1 MVFSIKILF
10 LLFSKFLS
18 PITGTAQRPSI
29 PPRNIITTKFF
40 FLELDANAGRLNPAK
55 NKVVAVPFKKS
66 LLVIFM
72 LLIPQVD

>member
-1 MVFSIKILF
+1 M
-10 LLFSKFLS
+10 
-18 PITGTAQRPSI
+18 

-40 FLELDANAGRLNPAK
+40 FLDDEANAGRLNPAK
-55 NKVVAVPFKKS
+55 NNVVAVPFKKS